1 MISVRHGND
10 FKHQSLYSIIRKT
23 FFGMF
28 LGFLTMH
35 FTCHFDNTLTHM
47 LIRTQP
53 CTVHMSAGI
62 KLNLKAIDDV
72 KGENV
77 TSTREK

>member
-1 MISVRHGND
+1 
-10 FKHQSLYSIIRKT
+10 
-23 FFGMF
+23 MF

-72 KGENV
+72 KGEKSNKYKGKMSNV
-77 TSTREK
+77 KWQLTMYIITQ